1 MKKKLEAIVTGA
13 TRGIGYAIAERLISD
28 GLEVFA
34 TGTSDCGNVPD
45 GAIYKQVDFLD
56 KESFCGFLQY
66 IKTLDVGI
74 LVNNAGIN
82 KIGEFDS
89 IGIEDY
95 DRILD
100 TNLRSPFLLCQA
112 VIPHMKRNRWGRI
125 VNISSIFGNISK
137 EFRASYSASKFGL
150 DGMTAALSAE
160 VSEFNILT
168 NCIGPGFIDTEMTR
182 NVLGE
187 KGMMEL
193 KKRIPMKRLGQPE
206 EIAALVS
213 WLVSDENTYLTAQN
227 IMIDGGFTRV

>member
-1 MKKKLEAIVTGA
+1 
-13 TRGIGYAIAERLISD
+13 
-28 GLEVFA
+28 
-34 TGTSDCGNVPD
+34 
-45 GAIYKQVDFLD
+45 
-56 KESFCGFLQY
+56 
-66 IKTLDVGI
+66 
-74 LVNNAGIN
+74 
-82 KIGEFDS
+82 
-89 IGIEDY
+89 
-95 DRILD
+95 
-100 TNLRSPFLLCQA
+100 
-112 VIPHMKRNRWGRI
+112 MKRNRWGRI

-160 VSEFNILT
+160 VSEFNILA

-193 KKRIPMKRLGQPE
+193 KDRIPMKRLGQPE